1 MPFDNIIR
9 QHIGSVSN
17 PGLVILFRQIS
28 GCGNMNSKI
37 ILSTISLAI
46 FLASC
51 VTPNVDQTSTT
62 FDKNKY
68 ASDLDTCRGGNI
80 VEATASTIGVGLVGS
95 AIGAATVA
103 TYGAI
108 AANSGEAIVAGAIV
122 GGVIGIGK
130 GAADAVEEHNGKIAD
145 CLRSKGYQIV
155 ATLR

>member
-1 MPFDNIIR
+1 MSTNSQKRTSGINKKSTELTPIYLVYFPKDSPVSRRLSWNLEMNIMCIR
-9 QHIGSVSN
+9 N
-17 PGLVILFRQIS
+17 PDCFVRI
-28 GCGNMNSKI
+28 
-37 ILSTISLAI
+37 
-46 FLASC
+46 
-51 VTPNVDQTSTT
+51 
-62 FDKNKY
+62 
-68 ASDLDTCRGGNI
+68 GNI

-155 ATLR
+155 ATLQ

>member
-37 ILSTISLAI
+37 ILTTISLAI
-46 FLASC
+46 LLASC
-51 VTPNVDQTSTT
+51 VTPNVDQTSAT

-68 ASDLDTCRGGNI
+68 TSDLDTCRGGNI

-95 AIGAATVA
+95 AIGAVTVA
-103 TYGAI
+103 THGAV

-122 GGVIGIGK
+122 GGVIGLGK